1 MKVDLRN
8 SWLQQSGI
16 QGIYLLHYLSA
27 VELYKAGILIVVGIV
42 AGFINTVAGGG
53 SLLSLP
59 ILIFLGLPPAVA
71 NGTNRVAIFLQNI
84 SGIAGFRSKGV
95 FVFPYSIWLGLAA
108 LAGAIVGAKISV
120 DLDDET
126 FNRII
131 AIVMVGVVIMTIFN
145 PFKTADT
152 SNERL
157 GMKEQIIGA
166 ISFFFIGIYGGFIQA
181 GVGFIIM
188 GSLTYINRL
197 NLVKVNSIKV
207 FVVFTYTI
215 AALLIFIIE
224 DKVDW
229 IYGLTLAVGNM
240 SGAWIASRWSVE
252 KGDKW
257 IKRFLIVMVTILAI
271 KLWFF

>member
-1 MKVDLRN
+1 ML
-8 SWLQQSGI
+8 
-16 QGIYLLHYLSA
+16 YYLSA
-27 VELYKAGILIVVGIV
+27 VELYKAAILIMVGII

-59 ILIFLGLPPAVA
+59 ILIFLGLPAAVA
-71 NGTNRVAIFLQNI
+71 NGTNRVAILLQNI
-84 SGIAGFRSKGV
+84 SGIAGFKSKGV
-95 FVFPYSIWLGLAA
+95 FVFPYSIWLGLTA

-120 DLDDET
+120 DLDDAT

-131 AIVMVGVVIMTIFN
+131 AVVMVGVVIMTIFN
-145 PFKTADT
+145 PFKTGDT

-157 GMKEQIIGA
+157 GKKEQIIGA

-207 FVVFTYTI
+207 FVVFTYTF
-215 AALLIFIIE
+215 AALFIFIIE

-229 IYGLTLAVGNM
+229 LYGLTLAVGNM
-240 SGAWIASRWSVE
+240 TGAWIASRWSVD

-257 IKRFLIVMVTILAI
+257 IKRFLVIMVTILAI